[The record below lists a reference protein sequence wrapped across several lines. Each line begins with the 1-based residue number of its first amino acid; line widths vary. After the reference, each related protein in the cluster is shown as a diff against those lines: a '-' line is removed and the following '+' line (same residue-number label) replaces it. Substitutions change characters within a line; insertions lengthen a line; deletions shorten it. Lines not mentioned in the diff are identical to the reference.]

1 MKRNLAHLSGIEY
14 DLVIVGGGAFGACA
28 AWEAASRGLSVALVE
43 KGVFCSATSAN
54 HLKVVH
60 GGIRYLQHLDMHR
73 VRESCRERTALLRI
87 APHLVQPLPIV
98 MPTYGRGMDG
108 QSVLRAGF
116 LLYDLLT
123 LGRSSGIPDLARHIP
138 AGRMLSRDQCLA
150 LYPSLA
156 RDDLTGAGLFYDAQ
170 FCHPPR
176 LALAFL
182 QSAASQGARIANYA
196 EVTGFLRKD
205 SRVFGI
211 VVRDRLTGDEFHV
224 RGRTVLNAAGP
235 WAAELLRDALRVQL
249 SPQPMFSRDAGF
261 VVRGRRTGDHALAC
275 RVQTSD
281 PDAILSRKGRHVM
294 VIPWRDYT
302 LFGSWHTVHTRTAD
316 DFEVREDE
324 LQGFIEEINSSDI
337 DLGIG
342 REDVSMV
349 YAGLTLFGENV
360 PGQRNLR
367 FGHRSMLIDH
377 AAEHGVEGLVT
388 LIGVRATTARG
399 MGQVA
404 INLVLEKSGQTAAPS
419 RTEET
424 PIHGGDIRNF
434 EDLVKDAARRNGA
447 ALRAEQVRAL
457 VHNHGTEY
465 GSVLKYAVENT
476 GLSGNVGS
484 SQTLKAEVIH
494 AVREEMAMT
503 LGDVVFRRTDIATG
517 GHPGEDVLAKCARL
531 LAAEHGWDDDRVLRE
546 INVLRSRFPA

>member
-1 MKRNLAHLSGIEY
+1 MKRNLAQLSSIEY
-14 DLVIVGGGAFGACA
+14 DLVVVGGGAFGACA
-28 AWEAASRGLSVALVE
+28 AWEAASRGLTVALVE
-43 KGVFCSATSAN
+43 KGDFCSATSAN

-60 GGIRYLQHLDMHR
+60 GGIRYLQHLDLHR
-73 VRESCRERTALLRI
+73 VRQSCRERTALLRI
-87 APHLVQPLPIV
+87 APHLVRPLPIV

-116 LLYDLLT
+116 YLYDLLT
-123 LGRSSGIPDLARHIP
+123 LGRNSGIPDVDRHIP
-138 AGRMLSRDQCLA
+138 AGHMLSRDQCLA

-156 RDDLTGAGLFYDAQ
+156 RDDLTGAGIFHDAQ

-182 QSAASQGARIANYA
+182 QSAVSQGARVANYA

-205 SRVFGI
+205 SRVYG
-211 VVRDRLTGDEFHV
+211 VAVRDCLTGDQYDV

-235 WAAELLRDALRVQL
+235 WAAELLKNALRVQL

-302 LFGSWHTVHTRTAD
+302 LFGSWHTVHTRSAG

-324 LQGFIEEINSSDI
+324 LLSFIQEINSSDI
-337 DLGIG
+337 DLGIR
-342 REDVSMV
+342 REDVTMI

-360 PGQRNLR
+360 PGQKNLR

-377 AAEHGVEGLVT
+377 AAQHGIEGLVT

-404 INLVLEKSGQTAAPS
+404 INLVLEKSGQTALPS
-419 RTEET
+419 RTEQT
-424 PIHGGDIRNF
+424 PVHGGNIQSF
-434 EDLVKDAARRNGA
+434 EGLVKDAARSNGA
-447 ALRAEQVRAL
+447 TLDAKDIRAL
-457 VHNHGTEY
+457 VQSHGTEY
-465 GSVLKYAVENT
+465 RAVLNYAAEDA
-476 GLSGNVGS
+476 GLSGHVGS
-484 SQTLKAEVIH
+484 SPTLKAEVIH

-503 LGDVVFRRTDIATG
+503 LGDVVFRRTDLGTG
-517 GHPGEDVLAKCARL
+517 GHPGADSLAECARL
-531 LAAEHGWDDDRVLRE
+531 MAAENGWQEDQVHRELDALRPY
-546 INVLRSRFPA
+546 FPS